1 MHPLK
6 TQDFDYKLPLE
17 LIAQTPI
24 EPRDESRL
32 LVYHRNTRRVEHRMF
47 RDIRQYLTPKDVL
60 VLNDT
65 RVLPARLLG
74 RRQQTGGKMEVLLL
88 KRLEGDDW
96 EVLIKPVKKAA
107 PGEVILFDGGP
118 MMATV
123 CRRMDEGR
131 CIVHLDYDGIFEET
145 LDQVGV
151 MPLPP
156 YIHASLEDRER
167 YQTVYARIN
176 GSAAAPTAGLHFTPE
191 LLDAIRADGVD
202 IVPVL
207 LHVGLGTFRPVK
219 EEDVLDHK
227 MHSEYYEVS
236 EEAAERI
243 NRRRA
248 AGGRIICVG
257 TTSARTLETVTD
269 EEGVVHAA
277 SGNTDIFI
285 YPGYSYKAVDALITN
300 FHLPQ
305 STLLMMISALS
316 SREEMLDVYRQAVE
330 QRYRFFS
337 FGDAMM
343 IL

>member
-1 MHPLK
+1 MK
-6 TQDFDYKLPLE
+6 TQDFDYELPLE

-32 LVYHRNTRRVEHRMF
+32 LVYHRDTRRVEHRMF
-47 RDIRQYLTPKDVL
+47 RDIREYLTPKDVL

-107 PGEVILFDGGP
+107 PGEVIVFDGGP
-118 MMATV
+118 MAATV

-131 CIVHLDYDGIFEET
+131 CIVHLDYDGIFEEV

-156 YIHASLEDRER
+156 YIHAGLEDRER

-269 EEGVVHAA
+269 EEGIVHAA

-337 FGDAMM
+337 FGDATL
-343 IL
+343 II

>member
-1 MHPLK
+1 MK

-107 PGEVILFDGGP
+107 PGEVILFDGGL

>member
-1 MHPLK
+1 MK
-6 TQDFDYKLPLE
+6 TQDFDYELPLE

-32 LVYHRNTRRVEHRMF
+32 LVYHRDTRRVEHRMF
-47 RDIRQYLTPKDVL
+47 RNIREYLTPKDVL
-60 VLNDT
+60 VVNDT

-74 RRQQTGGKMEVLLL
+74 RRQQSGGKMEILLL
-88 KRLEGDDW
+88 KRVEGDDW
-96 EVLIKPVKKAA
+96 EVLVKPVKKAA
-107 PGEVILFDGGP
+107 PGEVIVFDGGS
-118 MMATV
+118 MTATV
-123 CRRMDEGR
+123 RRRMDEGR
-131 CIVHLDYDGIFEET
+131 CIVHLDYDGIFEEV

-191 LLDAIRADGVD
+191 LLAAIREDGVD

-219 EEDVLDHK
+219 EEDILDHK

-269 EEGVVHAA
+269 EAGVVHAA
-277 SGNTDIFI
+277 TGNTDIFI
-285 YPGYSYKAVDALITN
+285 YPGYPYKAVDALITN